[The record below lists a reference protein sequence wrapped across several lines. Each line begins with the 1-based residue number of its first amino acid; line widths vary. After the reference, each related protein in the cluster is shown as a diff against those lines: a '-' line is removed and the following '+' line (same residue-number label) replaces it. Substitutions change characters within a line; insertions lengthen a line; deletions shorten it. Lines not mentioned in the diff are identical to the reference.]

1 MQSEEDD
8 EDEDIGD
15 TWKRGH
21 LYRNQKTGSEEE
33 EEEESD
39 DEAEEDDE
47 DKSKTEEHVTKLK
60 QLKIAD
66 KQQSTNKV
74 YKIECAILVYKYHLM
89 QHNEGNGGAK

>member
-21 LYRNQKTGSEEE
+21 LYRNQKSGSEEEE

-47 DKSKTEEHVTKLK
+47 DEPKTEEHVTKLK

-66 KQQSTNKV
+66 KQQNTNKV
-74 YKIECAILVYKYHLM
+74 CKIECRY
-89 QHNEGNGGAK
+89 